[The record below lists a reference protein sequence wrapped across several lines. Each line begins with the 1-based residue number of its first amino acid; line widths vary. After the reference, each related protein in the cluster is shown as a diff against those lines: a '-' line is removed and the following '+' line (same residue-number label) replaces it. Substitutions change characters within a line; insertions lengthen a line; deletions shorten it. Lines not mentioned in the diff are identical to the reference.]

1 MELMQ
6 RIRNTTPMTQLLLLG
21 TACVVGWFG
30 WRLVEYLN
38 SSLSSGRVGD
48 AWRVVKHAL
57 RVGEREIALRKDK
70 EAEKLL
76 KWTMWKE
83 EDSTIVQELDTYIE
97 GLNNDEAQRRIAQE
111 MLETASNLSTVKNS
125 KISA

>member
-1 MELMQ
+1 M
-6 RIRNTTPMTQLLLLG
+6 
-21 TACVVGWFG
+21 
-30 WRLVEYLN
+30 
-38 SSLSSGRVGD
+38 
-48 AWRVVKHAL
+48 VKHAL